1 MVGDRSARNGGTFG
15 GRSRWTDVD
24 GPVHYLDFGG
34 PSRAPVIVAVHGL
47 GGSAVNWSAIA
58 PLLTSRYR
66 LIAPDLAGFG
76 LTRLAG
82 RDATVFANRAL
93 LHRFIESV
101 PAAAKKPVILMGN
114 SMGGMICVLEASAA
128 PETVAAL
135 ILVDSALPFVL
146 ARPDPLIATTFA
158 LYGTP
163 GLGGLMRSLRRD
175 TPPDVQVARLLS
187 VCCADSSRVPA
198 LTVAQHVE
206 MERRRADFPDKSQAL
221 TMAMRSVV
229 HTIGRRRGHAYRAIV
244 DSVRC
249 PVLLLQG
256 DRDRL
261 VPVSVARAAAR
272 AHPDWTLA
280 VLPGIGHVPQLETP
294 GETAELIIGWLGRA
308 APGVPGV
315 PGRHPAAGRAAR
327 DAQAGSG
334 LRAAAVAARGRV
346 AAAAGQEPGRPPGR
360 PQRPKVRPVTGL
372 TSWSAG
378 SAAAWPGC
386 APARRTQRASVL
398 IVLTDGLAG
407 RHDHQEEVCDR
418 DQPRSSARARGRRP
432 GEEPGRRPGRP
443 QRPKV
448 RPVTG

>member
-1 MVGDRSARNGGTFG
+1 MLFDRSARSGAGETFG

-58 PLLTSRYR
+58 PLLTSHYR

-76 LTRLAG
+76 LTRLSG

-101 PAAAKKPVILMGN
+101 PAAAKEPVILMGN
-114 SMGGMICVLEASAA
+114 SMGGMITVLEASAS

-146 ARPDPLIATTFA
+146 TRPDPLIATTFA
-158 LYGTP
+158 LRGTP
-163 GLGGLMRSLRRD
+163 GIGGLMRSLRRD
-175 TPPDVQVARLLS
+175 PPPDVQVARLLA

-206 MERRRADFPDKSQAL
+206 MERRRAEFPDKSQAL
-221 TMAMRSVV
+221 ITAMRSVV
-229 HTIGRRRGHAYRAIV
+229 HTIGRRRGQVYRGIV

-261 VPVSVARAAAR
+261 VPVAVARAAAR

-280 VLPGIGHVPQLETP
+280 VLPGIGHVPQLEAP
-294 GETAELIIGWLGRA
+294 GETAELITGWLGQA
-308 APGVPGV
+308 APVGPRSRPG
-315 PGRHPAAGRAAR
+315 AGRAAK
-327 DAQAGSG
+327 DARTGSS
-334 LRAAAVAARGRV
+334 LRAAIVTGRGRARKAAARAHSRAGRR
-346 AAAAGQEPGRPPGR
+346 A
-360 PQRPKVRPVTGL
+360 
-372 TSWSAG
+372 
-378 SAAAWPGC
+378 
-386 APARRTQRASVL
+386 ARRAASR
-398 IVLTDGLAG
+398 G
-407 RHDHQEEVCDR
+407 
-418 DQPRSSARARGRRP
+418 PRSARFRD
-432 GEEPGRRPGRP
+432 
-443 QRPKV
+443 
-448 RPVTG
+448 

>member
-1 MVGDRSARNGGTFG
+1 MVGNRWLRNGAGETFG

-101 PAAAKKPVILMGN
+101 QAAAKKPVILMGN

-146 ARPDPLIATTFA
+146 ARPDPLIAATFA

-198 LTVAQHVE
+198 VSVAQHVE
-206 MERRRADFPDKSQAL
+206 MERRRADFPDKSKAL
-221 TMAMRSVV
+221 TTAMRSVV

-280 VLPGIGHVPQLETP
+280 VLTDIGHVPQLETP
-294 GETAELIIGWLGRA
+294 GETAELIMGWLG
-308 APGVPGV
+308 
-315 PGRHPAAGRAAR
+315 
-327 DAQAGSG
+327 QAGP
-334 LRAAAVAARGRV
+334 AV
-346 AAAAGQEPGRPPGR
+346 PGR
-360 PQRPKVRPVTGL
+360 PQRPKVRPATGL
-372 TSWSAG
+372 TPWRCASSPTHARCWPG
-378 SAAAWPGC
+378 SAPPESV
-386 APARRTQRASVL
+386 PARAAAA
-398 IVLTDGLAG
+398 DGLAAAVGHRAAHRRAG
-407 RHDHQEEVCDR
+407 RHDHQEEVSDR
-418 DQPRSSARARGRRP
+418 DQP
-432 GEEPGRRPGRP
+432 
-443 QRPKV
+443 
-448 RPVTG
+448 

>member
-1 MVGDRSARNGGTFG
+1 MLFDRSARNGSARSGAGETFG

-47 GGSAVNWSAIA
+47 GGSAVA
-58 PLLTSRYR
+58 PLLTSHYR

-76 LTRLAG
+76 LTRLGG

-101 PAAAKKPVILMGN
+101 PAAAKEPVILMGN
-114 SMGGMICVLEASAA
+114 SMGGMITVLEASAS

-146 ARPDPLIATTFA
+146 TRPDPLIATTFA
-158 LYGTP
+158 LRGTP
-163 GLGGLMRSLRRD
+163 GIGGLMRSLRRD
-175 TPPDVQVARLLS
+175 PPPDVQVARLLA

-206 MERRRADFPDKSQAL
+206 MERRRAEFPDKSQAL
-221 TMAMRSVV
+221 ITAMRSVV
-229 HTIGRRRGHAYRAIV
+229 HTIGRRRGQLYRGIV

-261 VPVSVARAAAR
+261 VPVAVARAAAR

-280 VLPGIGHVPQLETP
+280 VLPGIGHVPQLEAP
-294 GETAELIIGWLGRA
+294 GETAELITGWLGQA
-308 APGVPGV
+308 APVGPLSR
-315 PGRHPAAGRAAR
+315 PDAGRAVKDAR
-327 DAQAGSG
+327 TGSS
-334 LRAAAVAARGRV
+334 LRAAIATGRGRARKAAARAGARK
-346 AAAAGQEPGRPPGR
+346 AA
-360 PQRPKVRPVTGL
+360 
-372 TSWSAG
+372 
-378 SAAAWPGC
+378 
-386 APARRTQRASVL
+386 
-398 IVLTDGLAG
+398 
-407 RHDHQEEVCDR
+407 
-418 DQPRSSARARGRRP
+418 ARARS
-432 GEEPGRRPGRP
+432 
-443 QRPKV
+443 
-448 RPVTG
+448 VTG

>member
-1 MVGDRSARNGGTFG
+1 MVFDRAVRNGAGETFG

-58 PLLTSRYR
+58 PLLTSHYR

-101 PAAAKKPVILMGN
+101 PAAEKKPVILMGN
-114 SMGGMICVLEASAA
+114 SMGGMICVLEASAS

-135 ILVDSALPFVL
+135 ILVDSALPFVP

-163 GLGGLMRSLRRD
+163 GIGGLMRSLRRD
-175 TPPDVQVARLLS
+175 PPPDVQVARLLS
-187 VCCADSSRVPA
+187 VCCADSSRV

-221 TMAMRSVV
+221 NTAMRSVV
-229 HTIGRRRGHAYRAIV
+229 LTIGRRRGQVYRAIV

-261 VPVSVARAAAR
+261 VPVAVARAAAR

-280 VLPGIGHVPQLETP
+280 VLPGIGHVPQLEAP
-294 GETAELIIGWLGRA
+294 GETAGLITGWLGQAAPAGPLSRPDASRAVKDARTGSSLRA
-308 APGVPGV
+308 AIAT
-315 PGRHPAAGRAAR
+315 GRERVRKSAARARSRAGSRAAR
-327 DAQAGSG
+327 
-334 LRAAAVAARGRV
+334 RG
-346 AAAAGQEPGRPPGR
+346 
-360 PQRPKVRPVTGL
+360 
-372 TSWSAG
+372 
-378 SAAAWPGC
+378 
-386 APARRTQRASVL
+386 
-398 IVLTDGLAG
+398 
-407 RHDHQEEVCDR
+407 
-418 DQPRSSARARGRRP
+418 PRSARLRD
-432 GEEPGRRPGRP
+432 
-443 QRPKV
+443 
-448 RPVTG
+448 

>member
-1 MVGDRSARNGGTFG
+1 LLKANYRQRADSVETDGMLGDRSVRNGAGETFG

-175 TPPDVQVARLLS
+175 MPPDVQVARLLS

-198 LTVAQHVE
+198 LAVAQHVE
-206 MERRRADFPDKSQAL
+206 MERRRADFPDKSKAL
-221 TMAMRSVV
+221 TVAARSVV
-229 HTIGRRRGHAYRAIV
+229 HTIGRRRGHAYRATV

-280 VLPGIGHVPQLETP
+280 VLTGIGHVPQLETP
-294 GETAELIIGWLGRA
+294 GETAELIIGWLGQA
-308 APGVPGV
+308 APGEPGV

-327 DAQAGSG
+327 DAQAASG
-334 LRAAAVAARGRV
+334 LRAAAVAARRRV
-346 AAAAGQEPGRPPGR
+346 AAAAGRARSRASSRAARRAARRGHSPPGY
-360 PQRPKVRPVTGL
+360 G
-372 TSWSAG
+372 
-378 SAAAWPGC
+378 
-386 APARRTQRASVL
+386 
-398 IVLTDGLAG
+398 D
-407 RHDHQEEVCDR
+407 
-418 DQPRSSARARGRRP
+418 
-432 GEEPGRRPGRP
+432 
-443 QRPKV
+443 
-448 RPVTG
+448 

>member
-1 MVGDRSARNGGTFG
+1 MGGRVETDGMVVDRSVRNGAGETFG

-58 PLLTSRYR
+58 PLLTSHYR

-93 LHRFIESV
+93 LHRFIGSV

-146 ARPDPLIATTFA
+146 TRPDPLIATTFA

-206 MERRRADFPDKSQAL
+206 MESRRADFPDKSQAL

-280 VLPGIGHVPQLETP
+280 VLPGVGHVPQLETP
-294 GETAELIIGWLGRA
+294 GETAELIIGWLGQA
-308 APGVPGV
+308 APGVL
-315 PGRHPAAGRAAR
+315 GRHPATGRAAR

-334 LRAAAVAARGRV
+334 LRAAAGRV
-346 AAAAGQEPGRPPGR
+346 AAAAGRARNRVGRR
-360 PQRPKVRPVTGL
+360 
-372 TSWSAG
+372 
-378 SAAAWPGC
+378 AASRA
-386 APARRTQRASVL
+386 ARR
-398 IVLTDGLAG
+398 G
-407 RHDHQEEVCDR
+407 
-418 DQPRSSARARGRRP
+418 PKSARLRD
-432 GEEPGRRPGRP
+432 
-443 QRPKV
+443 
-448 RPVTG
+448 